1 MMENFATGS
10 PAWLSAI
17 LRIVILVP
25 AGLLVFYHLT
35 MIYDVLAG
43 RGLSS
48 DNGYNAIHLVL
59 RLAIATSLTCV
70 VLGVRGAIWTM
81 WASIAALIAT
91 QYYAHFGFVQADF
104 VAGRHP
110 LSYLKGFIFPS
121 IITTAFFL
129 RERLTG

>member
-1 MMENFATGS
+1 MMENLATSS
-10 PAWLSAI
+10 PTWLSPI
-17 LRIVILVP
+17 LRLVILVP

-35 MIYDVLAG
+35 MIYDVIGG
-43 RGLSS
+43 RGLSR
-48 DNGYNAIHLVL
+48 DVAYNGVHLVL
-59 RLAIATSLTCV
+59 RLAIATSLACV
-70 VLGVRGAIWTM
+70 VLGIRSAIWTM

-121 IITTAFFL
+121 IITAAFFL
-129 RERLTG
+129 RERLSA

>member
-1 MMENFATGS
+1 MMENLATGA
-10 PAWLSAI
+10 PAWLSPA
-17 LRIVILVP
+17 LRVVILVP
-25 AGLLVFYHLT
+25 AGLLVFYHLI
-35 MIYDVLAG
+35 MIYDILGG
-43 RGLSS
+43 RGLSTDS
-48 DNGYNAIHLVL
+48 GYNAIHFVL

-81 WASIAALIAT
+81 WASIASLIAT
-91 QYYAHFGFVQADF
+91 QYYAHFGYVQADF

-129 RERLTG
+129 REKLAA